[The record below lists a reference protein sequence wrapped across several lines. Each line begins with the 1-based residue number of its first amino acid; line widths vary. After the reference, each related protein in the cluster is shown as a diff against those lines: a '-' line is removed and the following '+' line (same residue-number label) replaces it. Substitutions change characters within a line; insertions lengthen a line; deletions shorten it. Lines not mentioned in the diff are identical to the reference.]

1 MRAIK
6 QVNEKAIIKTIT
18 RLAAADNNIAVA
30 WLHGSRAKGCARPN
44 SDFDLAVAF
53 NAFPSDPQEERLQ
66 PELLSQDWADA
77 LGLAD
82 EYISVVD
89 INHIPIQLAM
99 SIIEFGQPIQVNN
112 ETRLIREENRITSMW
127 ELDHQYHREHY
138 G

>member
-1 MRAIK
+1 
-6 QVNEKAIIKTIT
+6 VNEKAIIKTIT
-18 RLAAADNNIAVA
+18 RLAAADNNIAVVR
-30 WLHGSRAKGCARPN
+30 LYGSHAKGCARPN

-53 NAFPSDPQEERLQ
+53 NAFPNNPQEERLQ

-99 SIIEFGQPIQVNN
+99 SIVEFGRPIQVNN
-112 ETRLIREENRITSMW
+112 ETRLIPERTALPLCGS
-127 ELDHQYHREHY
+127 
-138 G
+138 

>member
-1 MRAIK
+1 
-6 QVNEKAIIKTIT
+6 
-18 RLAAADNNIAVA
+18 
-30 WLHGSRAKGCARPN
+30 
-44 SDFDLAVAF
+44 VAF
-53 NAFPSDPQEERLQ
+53 NAFPSDLQEERLQ

-112 ETRLIREENRITSMW
+112 ETRLIREENRITSMR

>member
-1 MRAIK
+1 M
-6 QVNEKAIIKTIT
+6 
-18 RLAAADNNIAVA
+18 
-30 WLHGSRAKGCARPN
+30 
-44 SDFDLAVAF
+44 AVAF

-66 PELLSQDWADA
+66 PELLSQDWADV

-99 SIIEFGQPIQVNN
+99 SIIEFGRPIQVNN

>member
-1 MRAIK
+1 M
-6 QVNEKAIIKTIT
+6 NEKAIIKTII

-44 SDFDLAVAF
+44 SDFDLAMAF

-89 INHIPIQLAM
+89 ITHIPIQLAM

-112 ETRLIREENRITSMW
+112 ETRLIPERT
-127 ELDHQYHREHY
+127 ELPLC
-138 G
+138 GS

>member
-1 MRAIK
+1 
-6 QVNEKAIIKTIT
+6 VNEKAIIKTIS
-18 RLAAADNNIAVA
+18 RLAAADNNISVV
-30 WLHGSRAKGCARPN
+30 WLYGSRAKGCAQPN

-66 PELLSQDWADA
+66 LELLSQDWADA
-77 LGLAD
+77 LELAD

-99 SIIEFGQPIQVNN
+99 SIIEFGQSIQVNN